1 MSRYTDMIRSTAA
14 EIYAETGRPSIVSI
28 KYDRGS
34 FSGNMPGL
42 FPLAAGD
49 MKRIFSILD
58 RVPDYNDALTAAET
72 VRTFC
77 ADMIRIY
84 KDLEKSHGTPDGK
97 TFCAAQ
103 VKRYADNINAVADR
117 YGLDRVD
124 VEKAPRMKAAP
135 VFVLESDSATGAP
148 RVACYDGKKFEKAG
162 RTWHVYGKKCGRKTT
177 YHVIDPGSGRSVAT
191 VSKASAAAGVL
202 TDQLLRDLEKVFSSE
217 KYAAWTADFMD
228 LLRRSEYA
236 YMINDAEPAPQEAT
250 TATETAPAQSSAET
264 ATGDAEPAEKAHAKN
279 RIPRDAVRLEMTL
292 NGVHYVAEKTPDGWT
307 GTDDN
312 GQKWH
317 IFPAHIRNA
326 KICTIHAIYTAE
338 DLRRASNLQ
347 NYAPDAVDVAA
358 VLDRFNYRYNWMY
371 SMNGAEFELD
381 AFRDAVRIFDEGM
394 TDADLAILAGFN
406 ALRND
411 FIMSDREAAAFVMA
425 LTDVLNAPPVQAAQ
439 EAPTTDATTPTT
451 GAERAAEDN
460 AARPAE
466 APTTPA
472 ETPATA
478 AAEPGQE
485 EHGATSPATDPA
497 ETART
502 TCTAEELDR
511 GPAATAETPQKAR
524 TTCKDAATGR
534 RSATA
539 PGGLVKRRQALRR
552 LAIYGGA
559 RPVILRRVY
568 GHGTPTAPR
577 AAGGHINVPGV
588 AEARQKTPGGPAAG
602 YILAPW
608 EAIKGPPRTAK
619 RTAQRFNG

>member
-14 EIYAETGRPSIVSI
+14 DLYAETGAPSIVTI

-34 FSGNMPGL
+34 FNGIMPQL
-42 FPLAAGD
+42 FPLTAGD

-72 VRTFC
+72 IRTFC

-84 KDLEKSHGTPDGK
+84 NDLAKSYSTPDGK

-135 VFVLESDSATGAP
+135 VFVLENDATGTP
-148 RVACYDGKKFEKAG
+148 RIACYDGKKFNKGG
-162 RTWHVYGKKCGRKTT
+162 RTWHVYGKKFGRRTT
-177 YHVIDPGSGRSVAT
+177 YHIIDPGSGRSVAT
-191 VSKASAAAGVL
+191 VSKASAAAGAL
-202 TDQLLRDLEKVFSSE
+202 TDQLLRDLEKVFSSDQ
-217 KYAAWTADFMD
+217 YMTWRADFVD
-228 LLRRSEYA
+228 LLRQSEYA
-236 YMINDAEPAPQEAT
+236 YMIDDASQTPQEST
-250 TATETAPAQSSAET
+250 TATETAPAQSPAET
-264 ATGDAEPAEKAHAKN
+264 ATEAPETATTA
-279 RIPRDAVRLEMTL
+279 T
-292 NGVHYVAEKTPDGWT
+292 KTSAAGLGYD
-307 GTDDN
+307 
-312 GQKWH
+312 
-317 IFPAHIRNA
+317 
-326 KICTIHAIYTAE
+326 
-338 DLRRASNLQ
+338 
-347 NYAPDAVDVAA
+347 PDAVDVAA
-358 VLDRFNYRYNWMY
+358 VLDRFNYRYNWLYNMD
-371 SMNGAEFELD
+371 GAEFELD

-394 TDADLAILAGFN
+394 TDADRTVLAGFN

-411 FIMSDREAAAFVMA
+411 FITSDREAAAFIMA
-425 LTDVLNAPPVQAAQ
+425 LTDVLNAPPVQAAPAAQ
-439 EAPTTDATTPTT
+439 DGATTDATTPTT

-478 AAEPGQE
+478 AAEPDQE

-511 GPAATAETPQKAR
+511 GPAATAETPAKAR

-534 RSATA
+534 STSTA
-539 PGGLVKRRQALRR
+539 PGGLAKRRQALRR
-552 LAIYGGA
+552 LAMYSRRA
-559 RPVILRRVY
+559 RSGILRRVNLVKPAAPY
-568 GHGTPTAPR
+568 MTAC
-577 AAGGHINVPGV
+577 AA
-588 AEARQKTPGGPAAG
+588 EDQQKTPGGPAAVYDHIG
-602 YILAPW
+602 ADIAPYGARSGPICKDPRSSADLLPCGHTERQRHAVRSSCRPAAGSILAPW
-608 EAIKGPPRTAK
+608 GAIKGPPRAAGRAK
-619 RTAQRFNG
+619 DR

>member
-14 EIYAETGRPSIVSI
+14 EIYAETGAPSVVSI

-34 FSGNMPGL
+34 FNGNMPQL

-49 MKRIFSILD
+49 MKRVFSILD

-72 VRTFC
+72 IRTFC

-103 VKRYADNINAVADR
+103 VKRFSENVNAVADR
-117 YGLDRVD
+117 YGLEHVD
-124 VEKAPRMKAAP
+124 VEKAPRMKSAP
-135 VFVLESDSATGAP
+135 VFVLESDSVTGAP
-148 RVACYDGKKFEKAG
+148 RVACYDGKKFDKGG

-177 YHVIDPGSGRSVAT
+177 YHITDPASGRRVTT
-191 VSKASAAAGVL
+191 VDKASAAAGVL
-202 TDQLLRDLEKVFSSE
+202 TGEPLKKTLEFFETAEYADMCAEFSALLRQ
-217 KYAAWTADFMD
+217 
-228 LLRRSEYA
+228 SEYA
-236 YMINDAEPAPQEAT
+236 YMIDDASQAPQEAT
-250 TATETAPAQSSAET
+250 TATETAPAQPSAET
-264 ATGDAEPAEKAHAKN
+264 ATEAPETATTATETPAAGL
-279 RIPRDAVRLEMTL
+279 D
-292 NGVHYVAEKTPDGWT
+292 YD
-307 GTDDN
+307 
-312 GQKWH
+312 
-317 IFPAHIRNA
+317 
-326 KICTIHAIYTAE
+326 
-338 DLRRASNLQ
+338 
-347 NYAPDAVDVAA
+347 PDAVDVSA
-358 VLDRFNYRYNWMY
+358 VLDRFNYRYNWLYNMR
-371 SMNGAEFELD
+371 GAEFELD
-381 AFRDAVRIFDEGM
+381 AFRDAVRIFDNDM
-394 TDADLAILAGFN
+394 TDADRAVLAGFN

-485 EHGATSPATDPA
+485 EHGATSPAADPA

-559 RPVILRRVY
+559 RPVILRRVH
-568 GHGTPTAPR
+568 GHGAPTVPR
-577 AAGGHINVPGV
+577 AAEGHINASSA
-588 AEARQKTPGGPAAG
+588 AEARQKTPGGPAAVYDHTGVDIVPYGARSGPICKDPRRTVDRSTCGHTGRQRHDVRSSCGPAAG

-608 EAIKGPPRTAK
+608 EAIKGPPRTAA
-619 RTAQRFNG
+619 RTAQRFKRVLTCCGWTCCRC

>member
-1 MSRYTDMIRSTAA
+1 MIRSTAA
-14 EIYAETGRPSIVSI
+14 EIYTETGRPSIVSI

-34 FSGNMPGL
+34 FNGNMPQL

-72 VRTFC
+72 IRTFC

-84 KDLEKSHGTPDGK
+84 NDLNKTYSTPDGK

-124 VEKAPRMKAAP
+124 VEKAPRMKATP
-135 VFVLESDSATGAP
+135 VFVLENDGTGAP
-148 RVACYDGKKFEKAG
+148 RAACYDGKKFEKAG
-162 RTWHVYGKKCGRKTT
+162 RTWYVYGKKCGRRTT
-177 YHVIDPGSGRSVAT
+177 YHIIDPGSGRSVAT
-191 VSKASAAAGVL
+191 VSKASAAAGAL
-202 TDQLLRDLEKVFSSE
+202 TEQLLRDLEKVFSSE
-217 KYAAWTADFMD
+217 KYAAWTADFKN

-236 YMINDAEPAPQEAT
+236 YMINDAGQAPQKAT

-264 ATGDAEPAEKAHAKN
+264 ATEAPETATTATETPAAGL
-279 RIPRDAVRLEMTL
+279 D
-292 NGVHYVAEKTPDGWT
+292 YD
-307 GTDDN
+307 
-312 GQKWH
+312 
-317 IFPAHIRNA
+317 
-326 KICTIHAIYTAE
+326 
-338 DLRRASNLQ
+338 
-347 NYAPDAVDVAA
+347 PDAVDVSA
-358 VLDRFNYRYNWMY
+358 VLDRFNYRYNWLYNMR
-371 SMNGAEFELD
+371 GAEFELD
-381 AFRDAVRIFDEGM
+381 AFRDAVRIFDNDM
-394 TDADLAILAGFN
+394 TDADRAVLAGFN

-466 APTTPA
+466 APTT
-472 ETPATA
+472 A

-485 EHGATSPATDPA
+485 EHGATSPAADPA

-559 RPVILRRVY
+559 RPVILRRVH
-568 GHGTPTAPR
+568 GHGAPTVPR
-577 AAGGHINVPGV
+577 AAEGHINAPGA
-588 AEARQKTPGGPAAG
+588 AEARQKTPGGPAAVYDHSG
-602 YILAPW
+602 AGVALYGARSGPICKDPRRRADLLPCGHTWRQRHGVPTCCRPAAGSIMAPW
-608 EAIKGPPRTAK
+608 EAIKGPPRTVGRAED
-619 RTAQRFNG
+619 R